1 DSYVATVSRWRSRV
15 TTRSSSPSNFPI
27 APITAP
33 PGTRRRAA
41 ILIRPGEGIPLGRL
55 YRTYPN
61 GPRRVMTTR
70 KRVRPLP
77 ARKIARRRV
86 SPHSSG
92 HHSPFASSSSDHSP
106 IHSSGFDTPNQA
118 HRLARRRVPRLVCPP
133 SSFGDSSSERS
144 LHLSSHSAGPSRK
157 RSRSPID
164 YVPSSLP
171 VVGSL
176 APTRADL
183 LPSRKRFR
191 DSYSSK
197 ASMEEDIEVGTVEA
211 GVGLELVVGGEIVI
225 RDRDGIDPRDDR
237 DDAEEYDTDTS
248 AGGTI
253 KVGIDPMSAPLV
265 VEESEEP
272 AGGDSS
278 SSSGTRDGN
287 IRVVSNDATQ
297 RQLEDGQELA
307 STQRLRMV
315 ERIKSLS
322 LENLK
327 VQALLS
333 IEKDRIDSL
342 RLHMTMT
349 ITRSGMTPEAIK
361 ELVTRR
367 VEEALAAYEAT
378 RAANALEAENQ
389 SQNGSDNDNGHG
401 GNGNGGNG
409 TGGNGNGGNG
419 NPNEDGR
426 GAKPERYQVKYATCT
441 LLDSALTWWNS
452 YKRTI
457 GTDAAYALSWKELLK
472 LMTKV
477 YCPRNEFQKMETE
490 LWNLSVKNNDMATY
504 T

>member
-1 DSYVATVSRWRSRV
+1 
-15 TTRSSSPSNFPI
+15 
-27 APITAP
+27 
-33 PGTRRRAA
+33 
-41 ILIRPGEGIPLGRL
+41 
-55 YRTYPN
+55 
-61 GPRRVMTTR
+61 MTTR

-77 ARKIARRRV
+77 ARKITRRHV

-118 HRLARRRVPRLVCPP
+118 HRFARRRVPRLVCPP
-133 SSFGDSSSERS
+133 SPFGDSSSERS
-144 LHLSSHSAGPSRK
+144 LHLSSHSARPSRK

-171 VVGSL
+171 VMGSL

-278 SSSGTRDGN
+278 SSSGTRDGS

-327 VQALLS
+327 VQALLRS
-333 IEKDRIDSL
+333 VMRSGGDSGGWSH
-342 RLHMTMT
+342 LHRGVLDFARSMTMT
-349 ITRSGMTPEAIK
+349 ITRSGMTLEAIK

-426 GAKPERYQVKYATCT
+426 GAKPVARECTYQDFMKCQPLSFKGTEGVVGLIRC
-441 LLDSALTWWNS
+441 ALTWWNS

-472 LMTKV
+472 LMTEV